1 MTHLSDKECARV
13 DDVQEVPEATKEGGL
28 EKGWERRVGQSL
40 YPFLWTTGNPP
51 TAHPVWGSH
60 SHRDCSHG
68 WRTPTRPLASRWHD
82 GSSPRS
88 SAFSSP
94 LRMTIKT
101 CLTQCFLFHVPPI
114 FLPLLPVPWD
124 QLQAFQQLQEPQSM
138 KAGGE
143 VWCPALSLSALLRT
157 LGERVSSQSPAQAL
171 PSEKAPHSRAQ
182 VRLPSLQPSGLP
194 SPTAPGQR
202 ASSLASPLSRGL
214 GKGGHCAKQAT
225 GIRAVKGNQAT
236 LLRDVCP
243 QDRASL
249 AKPSEETKGKSANA
263 GGSCLTI
270 LRLLPNPPWS
280 STALRAQPPLRGGD
294 RTLPI
299 FSFSLGHQ
307 TLQPISA
314 PSPPQERLKIDLG
327 HHRSPDTPWHPLCLE
342 HPLHPTSSPS
352 LSQIYQA
359 STPLLTKTVASLT
372 SYTSK
377 A

>member
-1 MTHLSDKECARV
+1 
-13 DDVQEVPEATKEGGL
+13 
-28 EKGWERRVGQSL
+28 
-40 YPFLWTTGNPP
+40 
-51 TAHPVWGSH
+51 
-60 SHRDCSHG
+60 
-68 WRTPTRPLASRWHD
+68 
-82 GSSPRS
+82 
-88 SAFSSP
+88 
-94 LRMTIKT
+94 
-101 CLTQCFLFHVPPI
+101 
-114 FLPLLPVPWD
+114 
-124 QLQAFQQLQEPQSM
+124 M

-143 VWCPALSLSALLRT
+143 VWCPALSQSALPAVASALLRT

-182 VRLPSLQPSGLP
+182 VRPPSLQPSGLP

-202 ASSLASPLSRGL
+202 ASSPASPLSRGL
-214 GKGGHCAKQAT
+214 GKGGHCAKQGT

-236 LLRDVCP
+236 LLLRGVCP

-249 AKPSEETKGKSANA
+249 AKPSEETQGKSADA

-294 RTLPI
+294 RTLPL